1 MNFKNKDAN
10 EFVGAYSLRGES
22 HQATHTP
29 NQDAYIIEKS
39 RYGVTLAVAD
49 GVGSQKHS
57 QIGSRAIVKA
67 VARAFRLYETNRIP
81 VSEITATAFA
91 LYKKAV
97 PASKRAQAST
107 TCVFA
112 YISEKN
118 GLFIGQVGDSVCYLK
133 INERFLVMQGADAEF
148 SNVVLPLC
156 AEWDEARW
164 KTRHFA
170 LTDSSV
176 IQIMLATD
184 GVSND
189 IIPGKEEECLDFY
202 VSKIQG
208 LDVAKGKKTVK
219 SILQN
224 WDVPGSGDDKTMIVY
239 LRG

>member
-1 MNFKNKDAN
+1 MGFKSVDTN
-10 EFVGAYSLRGES
+10 EYIGAYSLRGES
-22 HQATHTP
+22 HRATHTR
-29 NQDAYIIEKS
+29 NQDAYIAKKS

-49 GVGSQKHS
+49 GVGSQTYS

-91 LYKKAV
+91 LYKKTV
-97 PASKRAQAST
+97 PVSKRGQAST

-112 YISEKN
+112 HISEKN
-118 GLFIGQVGDSVCYLK
+118 GLFVGQVGDGVCYLK
-133 INERFLVMQGADAEF
+133 LNGRFYVMQGKDAEF

-170 LTDSSV
+170 LTDSSA

-184 GVSND
+184 GVSDD
-189 IIPGKEEECLDFY
+189 IISGKEEECLDFY

-208 LDVAKGKKTVK
+208 SDVAKGKKTVK

-224 WDVPGSGDDKTMIVY
+224 WNVPGSRDDKTMIVY
-239 LRG
+239 SRG